1 MWNPVNF
8 SDLYLTAKITYYKNI
23 KMLNKSE
30 PQTLEEQ
37 KTELEFS
44 IKTLQSNF
52 SG

>member
-30 PQTLEEQ
+30 PQTLKSQKEE
-37 KTELEFS
+37 
-44 IKTLQSNF
+44 
-52 SG
+52 